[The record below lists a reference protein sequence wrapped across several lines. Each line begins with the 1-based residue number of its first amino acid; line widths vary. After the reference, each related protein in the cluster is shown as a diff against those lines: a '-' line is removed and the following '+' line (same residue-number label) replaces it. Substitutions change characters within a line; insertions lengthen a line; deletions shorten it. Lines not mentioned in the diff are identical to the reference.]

1 MRFNRQKMNASSVKQ
16 RADLTFKY
24 NTKEG
29 RFGWLRL
36 TPAYS
41 VKIVQEILSDNGK
54 DIAILDPFSGTAT
67 TPLLAGYLGYK
78 STGIEINPFLAWFG
92 RIKTTTFDDS
102 TINSTQRFAELI
114 IDKIVHNQVDPIDP
128 PAIHN
133 IDRWWDRNEIDFLC
147 KLKGGINQIS
157 NEEIQAK
164 DLLLVA
170 FCRLMIG
177 SSKVSFGHQSM
188 SFKDKDKKRKAE
200 KQFFPKDLPI
210 TFNDE
215 VRFVLKSALDNP
227 KSEIDIIEGDSR
239 NIPKLTR
246 TKFDLVITSPP
257 YPNRISYVRELRP
270 YMYWVDFLNKAHNAA
285 EMDWRAIGGTWG
297 VATSRLIGW
306 HRSSEEFY
314 PAYLQDILIRIAANE
329 NKNGILMA
337 NYISRYFEDMWV
349 HLKGLKAVLSPG
361 SKIHY
366 IVGNSTFYNILLPV
380 ELLFKDMFLK
390 LGFTNTNIKTLRK
403 RNSKKE
409 LFEYDVSAEFI

>member
-1 MRFNRQKMNASSVKQ
+1 MNTTRLKQ

-24 NTKEG
+24 NAKEG

-41 VKIVQEILSDNGK
+41 IKIVQEILSDNEK
-54 DIAILDPFSGTAT
+54 NITILDPFSGTAT

-78 STGIEINPFLAWFG
+78 STGIEINPFLTWFG
-92 RIKTTTFDDS
+92 RIKTSTYDDS
-102 TINSTQRFAELI
+102 TIKSAHRFAEVI
-114 IDKIVHNQVDPIDP
+114 IEKIVYNQVDPIEP

-133 IDRWWDRNEIDFLC
+133 IDRWWDINELDFLC
-147 KLKGGINQIS
+147 KLKSGINQIS

-164 DLLLVA
+164 NLLLVA

-177 SSKVSFGHQSM
+177 SSKVSFSHQSM

-200 KQFFPKDLPI
+200 KPFFPKDLPL
-210 TFNDE
+210 TFKNE
-215 VRFVLKSALDNP
+215 VKFVLNSALDNP

-239 NIPKLTR
+239 TIPKVTR
-246 TKFDLVITSPP
+246 SKFDLVITSPP
-257 YPNRISYVRELRP
+257 YPNRISYIRELRP
-270 YMYWVDFLNKAHNAA
+270 YMYWVNFFNKARDAA
-285 EMDWRAIGGTWG
+285 EMDWKAIGGTWG
-297 VATSRLIGW
+297 IATSRLLGW

-314 PAYLQDILIRIAANE
+314 PDYLQAILTRIAANE

-337 NYISRYFEDMWV
+337 NYISKYFEDIWV
-349 HLKGLKAVLSPG
+349 HLKGLKAVLSLG

-390 LGFTNTNIKTLRK
+390 LGFTNTNIRALRK

-409 LFEYDVSAEFI
+409 LLEYDVSAEFI